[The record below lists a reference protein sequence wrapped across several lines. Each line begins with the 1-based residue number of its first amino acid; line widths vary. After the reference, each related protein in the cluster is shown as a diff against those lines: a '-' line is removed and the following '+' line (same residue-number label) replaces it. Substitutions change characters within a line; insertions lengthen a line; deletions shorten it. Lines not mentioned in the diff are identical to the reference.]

1 MAHLHGLLVAA
12 AAVLALSSARP
23 DSNDDGACSWA
34 RERLSTQLGGHTWTN
49 LLSPAP
55 VSGDSLS
62 LCPSA
67 RSCCTLAAERR
78 LEDASWDKLR
88 ALVWDHTES
97 LRRFL
102 EDSAARFT
110 ERFLGL
116 LSQAERNTQLV
127 FSNVYAERMAAVARA
142 PVRRLFAALEAHL
155 VEQQGP
161 APEAQLGAFFDEL
174 FPFVYFHTVNPKLN
188 DFSDDYKAC
197 LRSAQGQLRPFGDVP
212 TRLQGPLLESLGA
225 ARTLLRATRV
235 ALEVLNASSVPD
247 STPTPG
253 CGRALAQ
260 LVGCP
265 ACLAPQHSRG
275 DSLPC
280 SGLCLNTLRGCLA
293 GVEDLAAPWSDL
305 VSALHRM
312 LTRMVGTV
320 DLEEV
325 LSVLDSKVSEAV
337 MHAMENGPELSKRV
351 KLECGDPKRRLGN
364 ASSAEVAGPRRV
376 TVAVALRGPD
386 SSLRAQQRQFMQRLN
401 ASRTLFSSL
410 SETLCSGKGMEATHE
425 TPCWNGV
432 GIGEYTKTVAGAG
445 TAAQKSNP
453 EVSYETSLWDSR
465 LDVLVHKLNDMT
477 TEILGNRISVMP
489 ESDSYTM
496 EGSGSGAWG
505 NGETSDDEDF
515 DEGSGSGMGEEFTPS
530 STPRIMT
537 SVPTQKA
544 GGSGASAVGVSA
556 ACLASVLC
564 LVLAAMSLTD
574 SS

>member
-12 AAVLALSSARP
+12 TILALCVARP
-23 DSNDDGACSWA
+23 DSNGDGACSWA
-34 RERLSTQLGGHTWTN
+34 REQLSTKLGGHTWTD

-78 LEDASWDKLR
+78 LQDASWEKLR
-88 ALVWDHTES
+88 ALVWANTES

-102 EDSAARFT
+102 EDSAASFT

-116 LSQAERNTQLV
+116 LSDAERNTQLL
-127 FSNVYAERMAAVARA
+127 FSNVYAERMAAAARA

-155 VEQQGP
+155 LGTPGP
-161 APEAQLGAFFDEL
+161 AAEAQLGAFFDEL

-260 LVGCP
+260 LLGCP

-275 DSLPC
+275 ESRPC
-280 SGLCLNTLRGCLA
+280 SGLCLNALRGCLA
-293 GVEDLAAPWSDL
+293 GVEDLEAPWSDL

-312 LTRMVGTV
+312 LLRMVGSN

-376 TVAVALRGPD
+376 TAALRGPD
-386 SSLRAQQRQFMQRLN
+386 TSLRSQQRQFMQRLN

-410 SETLCSGKGMEATHE
+410 SETLCSGRGMEATHD
-425 TPCWNGV
+425 TPCWNGA
-432 GIGEYTKTVAGAG
+432 GSGEYTKTVAGVG
-445 TAAQKSNP
+445 TSAQKSNP

-515 DEGSGSGMGEEFTPS
+515 DGGSGSGMGEYFAPSPTPHVV
-530 STPRIMT
+530 TT
-537 SVPTQKA
+537 APTQKA
-544 GGSGASAVGVSA
+544 GGSGASALGVSA
-556 ACLASVLC
+556 ASLASMLC
-564 LVLAAMSLTD
+564 LVLVAKSLAD